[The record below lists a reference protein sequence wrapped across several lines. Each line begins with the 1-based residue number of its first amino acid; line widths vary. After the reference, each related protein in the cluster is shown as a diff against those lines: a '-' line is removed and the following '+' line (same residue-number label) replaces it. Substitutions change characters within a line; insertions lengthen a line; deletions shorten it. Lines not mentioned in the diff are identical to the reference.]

1 MFELDESDIKR
12 IEARISSSQLRNQT
26 LEIDLIDHI
35 CCMIEERVDRGLV
48 PSEAEEEV
56 MREMGEVQ
64 IKAIDIETTFL
75 TQNKITMTKRTKILG
90 WIALTLMI
98 LGFSFKML
106 HLSGAGVLWG
116 LGVLVAAFG
125 FALSL
130 MYDSFSYQK
139 TSGMKIAAVIGYL
152 GSAALLLGFGFRLL
166 NWPIAGD
173 LIAAGGFMLLIYFIA
188 NSALKSQIAKT

>member
-1 MFELDESDIKR
+1 MFELAESDIKR

-35 CCMIEERVDRGLV
+35 CCMIEERVERGLML
-48 PSEAEEEV
+48 SKAEEEV

-90 WIALTLMI
+90 WIALSLMI

-106 HLSGAGVLWG
+106 HLLGAGVLWG

-139 TSGMKIAAVIGYL
+139 TSGMKIASVIGYF

-166 NWPIAGD
+166 NWPIAGH
-173 LIAAGGFMLLIYFIA
+173 LIASGGFILLIYFIV